1 MEHTNIEQLQQEA
14 DAIFQDRPI
23 GIRQVEFM
31 SGYSKP
37 TIWRRIRAGKFPA
50 PRFKEGKYGSTVRW
64 SYLDV
69 KAWVDAKLGK
79 QQHDEQ
85 QAAA

>member
-1 MEHTNIEQLQQEA
+1 MEHANIEQLQREA

-23 GIRQVEFM
+23 GIRQVELM

-37 TIWRRIRAGKFPA
+37 TIWRRIRSGQFPA
-50 PRFKEGKYGSTVRW
+50 PRFREGKSTVRW

-69 KAWVDAKLGK
+69 RQWVDTKLGK
-79 QQHDEQ
+79 QQHEQ
-85 QAAA
+85 QTERAVS